1 MELIYAWID
10 DLYNI
15 RNTEFLLNKEFDV
28 RWNQSDLTLSI
39 EYKGVVV
46 PPDFFGKNI
55 TAVNAIVGAN
65 GAGKSTF
72 LSFLFSWIGNQSVR
86 HLLLFKQE
94 MEGSQ
99 KIIAYYNSGSGIAGT
114 IEVLNAT
121 NCSCVVSDENIDD
134 DLANHKFL
142 YRIYLSNS
150 IAIRT
155 LHHSENC
162 SDLSTTYLLSTAM
175 PIEGPAKGK
184 SKNFHDRSQFVAF
197 TRAELTNQI
206 MFIQEKDPEIY
217 LGFDKYIKTVGVH
230 FASTISMELKNI
242 SRSSNIYKY
251 SIDQLNS
258 RSRSEDSNRK
268 QIQNNFLVQCIFILH
283 LLAIEGEQAIEKY
296 KAADNFFPTD
306 PKNKD
311 EISIYFNSIK
321 EFMTDSDYKNLYEY
335 TINEIDLVSCN
346 ASLSTLHFPYP
357 DLSFHLTFF
366 QVQLSLEATKRL
378 LKIYDKNTEWGDF
391 IQFHWNMSAGE
402 NAAKTSAYI
411 LLSRN
416 VHYFS
421 L

>member
-1 MELIYAWID
+1 
-10 DLYNI
+10 
-15 RNTEFLLNKEFDV
+15 
-28 RWNQSDLTLSI
+28 
-39 EYKGVVV
+39 
-46 PPDFFGKNI
+46 
-55 TAVNAIVGAN
+55 
-65 GAGKSTF
+65 
-72 LSFLFSWIGNQSVR
+72 
-86 HLLLFKQE
+86 
-94 MEGSQ
+94 
-99 KIIAYYNSGSGIAGT
+99 
-114 IEVLNAT
+114 
-121 NCSCVVSDENIDD
+121 
-134 DLANHKFL
+134 
-142 YRIYLSNS
+142 
-150 IAIRT
+150 
-155 LHHSENC
+155 
-162 SDLSTTYLLSTAM
+162 
-175 PIEGPAKGK
+175 
-184 SKNFHDRSQFVAF
+184 
-197 TRAELTNQI
+197 
-206 MFIQEKDPEIY
+206 
-217 LGFDKYIKTVGVH
+217 
-230 FASTISMELKNI
+230 MELKNI

-416 VHYFS
+416 VHVTIFVCD
-421 L
+421 